1 MRIDDRLT
9 KQNQDLLKKR
19 RRQAQLDE
27 DEETLSY
34 APSYKNKPINQ
45 QKGAFEKESFGG
57 INTAESIFDRTA
69 VFRTG
74 E

>member
-9 KQNQDLLKKR
+9 KQNLELLKKR
-19 RRQAQLDE
+19 RRQQQLEE

-34 APSYKNKPINQ
+34 APSYRSKPINK
-45 QKGAFEKESFGG
+45 QKGAFEKENFGG
-57 INTAESIFDRTA
+57 INTAESVFDRTA